1 MLLLMKKFYFILL
14 ICLIPNLSFSSGCI
28 KGDCKNGDGIFKGID
43 DNNNE
48 FAFIG
53 EFKNGE
59 LLHGKLASGKD
70 CNRLFPVAYFKTDAA
85 KKKLPEL
92 DKSFKSLPINLLNY
106 DYVYVGN
113 FKDNKKE
120 GKGVTYN
127 ICLNVRNYG
136 IYKNGNIIK
145 GTLEAINTDRFEHF
159 TPDGYLK
166 NRPQVLDNAKSHK
179 KGSAWIKYTGDFKNG
194 LPEGNSTVTYRN
206 GNIYVGQI
214 KDFLEHGEGILT
226 YKKNGEKTGI
236 IFKNGKIM
244 DYK

>member
-1 MLLLMKKFYFILL
+1 MFNFMKKFYFILL

-28 KGDCKNGDGIFKGID
+28 KGDCKNGYGVFKAID
-43 DNNNE
+43 SNNNV
-48 FAFIG
+48 FAFVG

-59 LLHGKLASGKD
+59 LLYGKLASGNS
-70 CNRLFPVAYFKTDAA
+70 CGQLFPAAYFKTDAA
-85 KKKLPEL
+85 KMKLPEL
-92 DKSFKSLPINLLNY
+92 DKSFQSLPINLLNY

-120 GKGVTYN
+120 GEGTTYN
-127 ICLNVRNYG
+127 ICLNLRTYG
-136 IYKNGNIIK
+136 IYENGNIIK
-145 GTLEAINTDRFEHF
+145 GTLEAINTERFEHF

-166 NRPQVLDNAKSHK
+166 NRVQVLDNAKSHK
-179 KGSAWIKYTGDFKNG
+179 KGRAWIKYTGEFKNG
-194 LPEGNSTVTYRN
+194 LPEGNGTVTYRN

>member
-1 MLLLMKKFYFILL
+1 MVLLMKKFYFILL

-28 KGDCKNGDGIFKGID
+28 KGDCKNGDGIFKAID
-43 DNNNE
+43 NNNNE

-59 LLHGKLASGKD
+59 LLYGKLASGKD
-70 CNRLFPVAYFKTDAA
+70 CGRLFPAAYFKTDAA
-85 KKKLPEL
+85 KAKLPLL

-120 GKGVTYN
+120 GEGVTYN

-159 TPDGYLK
+159 TPDGFLK
-166 NRPQVLDNAKSHK
+166 NRVQVLDNAKSHK
-179 KGSAWIKYTGDFKNG
+179 KGRAWIKYTGEFKNG
-194 LPEGNSTVTYRN
+194 LPEGNGTVTYRN

-226 YKKNGEKTGI
+226 YKKSGEKTGI